1 MAAQFTTRWS
11 AAIVRVENS
20 RVYPSSVSRVAA
32 NIIVPTFNAMV
43 TRALHSTA
51 HTAAHSSPHTDAAL
65 SVTSPSA
72 SQWRSLHF
80 GSSVRDIQYPSSIEP
95 LRAVAMQVHA
105 YHIIPLCSMPSS
117 WDKYFVSATS
127 AMLFGEASIQTDVQ
141 HYDINFKNID
151 SVLTIYRGERWHIER
166 FRIWGVPPRRR
177 IWLDEL

>member
-20 RVYPSSVSRVAA
+20 TECIHCVPRGSEHHCSYIQCHGHQSS
-32 NIIVPTFNAMV
+32 T
-43 TRALHSTA
+43 LYST
-51 HTAAHSSPHTDAAL
+51 HSSAL
-65 SVTSPSA
+65 LTPY
-72 SQWRSLHF
+72 
-80 GSSVRDIQYPSSIEP
+80 GCSSVRHFTVRLAMTVPAFWQLSQGYPVSSIEP

-117 WDKYFVSATS
+117 SDKYFVSATS

-166 FRIWGVPPRRR
+166 FRIWGVPPMRC